1 MKLKRILLTLLLAG
15 VSAAGARIG
24 LEAAPV
30 LDEMAAD
37 ESFAAA
43 DSFSYDAQTYG
54 GLLFS
59 LSGEAG
65 SSDADIE
72 AIGAAVG
79 YATGFGPQIAV
90 PVADFLRSNLE
101 GLLEAGNAAVPV
113 EGNYLLEL
121 DVSAGDDGG
130 ISIVWS
136 FGLGELDTDLFLPV
150 RHSLGADADSARVV
164 IREFADMQC
173 PHCAN
178 FSRDVMPQIR
188 ELLAED
194 SGVRFEFH
202 HMPLVT
208 IHANAIPA
216 AEALEC
222 VADINGA
229 DSFWEFSGTIFE
241 RMQAWAALPE
251 TGPYFISLAS
261 EQGFDTTGMNE
272 CLENRDHLDYIRAS
286 YDNAVQQLGVTGTP
300 TVFVDG
306 IRVGA
311 WNVGAAYEELITLL
325 DARNT
330 GP

>member
-15 VSAAGARIG
+15 ISAASARIG
-24 LEAAPV
+24 LEAAAV

-37 ESFAAA
+37 DSFAAA
-43 DSFSYDAQTYG
+43 ESFSYDAETYG

-65 SSDADIE
+65 GSDADAD

-79 YATGFGPQIAV
+79 YATGFGEQIAA
-90 PVADFLRSNLE
+90 PVADFLRSNLD
-101 GLLEAGNAAVPV
+101 GLLEAGQASVPV
-113 EGNYLLEL
+113 EGNFLLDLE
-121 DVSAGDDGG
+121 VSAAEDGE
-130 ISIVWS
+130 ISVVWA
-136 FGLGELDTDLFLPV
+136 FGLAELDTGLFLPV
-150 RHSLGADADSARVV
+150 RHALGADADSARVV

-178 FSRDVMPQIR
+178 FSSDVMPQIR

-194 SGVRFEFH
+194 SGLRFEFH

-222 VADINGA
+222 VADVNGA
-229 DSFWEFSGTIFE
+229 DSFWEFGSTIFE
-241 RMQAWAALPE
+241 RMQAWAVLPE
-251 TGPYFISLAS
+251 TGPYFIGLAS
-261 EQGFDTTGMNE
+261 EQGFDTTGMSE
-272 CLENRDHLDYIRAS
+272 CLDNRDHLEYIRAS

-300 TVFVDG
+300 TTFVDG

-311 WNVGAAYEELITLL
+311 WNVGAAYEELINLL

-330 GP
+330 GL